1 MAVQR
6 GQAGTGTLR
15 AMSQIKSANILRE
28 AASVKSGNYTYGSH
42 IHCSTVLGMYHMW
55 KYLI

>member
-1 MAVQR
+1 MQR

-28 AASVKSGNYTYGSH
+28 AASVKLGNDTYGSH
-42 IHCSTVLGMYHMW
+42 IHCSKVLGMYHMW